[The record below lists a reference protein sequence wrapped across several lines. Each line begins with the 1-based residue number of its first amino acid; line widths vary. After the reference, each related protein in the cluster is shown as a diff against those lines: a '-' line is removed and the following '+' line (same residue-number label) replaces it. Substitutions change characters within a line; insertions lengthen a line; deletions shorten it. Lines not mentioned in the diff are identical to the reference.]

1 MKRTV
6 VMFDQPMSN
15 FLHSA
20 QAMCCW
26 QLAHDSV
33 VDTDLVYKSNDL
45 FDL

>member
-6 VMFDQPMSN
+6 VIFDQPMYN
-15 FLHSA
+15 FLNSA
-20 QAMCCW
+20 QAMCFW

>member
-33 VDTDLVYKSNDL
+33 VDADLVYKSNDL

>member
-1 MKRTV
+1 MT
-6 VMFDQPMSN
+6 FDQPVYN
-15 FLHSA
+15 D
-20 QAMCCW
+20 AMRCW